1 MMLVVLT
8 LVIGLIGP
16 GQAQLIGHRGVVTI
30 PDGQVYR
37 DRETVEASEIAARFA
52 VGNYD
57 HETRIHENNKFHS
70 RYMIYALILFQ

>member
-1 MMLVVLT
+1 MMLTVLT
-8 LVIGLIGP
+8 VVIGL

-57 HETRIHENNKFHS
+57 HENRIHENNKFHS
-70 RYMIYALILFQ
+70 RYMIYA